1 MCFICFLML
10 RPPPGSTLTD
20 TLFPYTTLFRSDQR
34 TQGVARLGVLA
45 AQRCKL
51 RLRLGQERLRL
62 TIVERGSDASVAPQL
77 CKLQPLVAAFQRPHR
92 QRDSFIQRPQRQ
104 IGGGDVGDKRDSK
117 GELALHGSEVTCG
130 SGSAPAAA
138 AAPDINPKRKKT

>member
-1 MCFICFLML
+1 MI
-10 RPPPGSTLTD
+10 RQPPRSTPTD
-20 TLFPYTTLFRSDQR
+20 ALFPYTTLFRSA
-34 TQGVARLGVLA
+34 QGVARLGVLE

-92 QRDSFIQRPQRQ
+92 QRDSFIQRPQRK
-104 IGGGDVGDKRDSK
+104 IRSEERRVGKEGVS
-117 GELALHGSEVTCG
+117 TCR
-130 SGSAPAAA
+130 SRWSAY
-138 AAPDINPKRKKT
+138 T